1 MGGRKPPRKE
11 IGNWVVPFVNR
22 TGRPKVVTSIPN
34 LLGHYRQLLVLG
46 IEPREDVVLIIEV
59 EVDGGSMPVV

>member
-1 MGGRKPPRKE
+1 M
-11 IGNWVVPFVNR
+11 
-22 TGRPKVVTSIPN
+22 TSIPN

>member
-1 MGGRKPPRKE
+1 MGGRKPPRKD

-22 TGRPKVVTSIPN
+22 TGRPKAVIPIPI